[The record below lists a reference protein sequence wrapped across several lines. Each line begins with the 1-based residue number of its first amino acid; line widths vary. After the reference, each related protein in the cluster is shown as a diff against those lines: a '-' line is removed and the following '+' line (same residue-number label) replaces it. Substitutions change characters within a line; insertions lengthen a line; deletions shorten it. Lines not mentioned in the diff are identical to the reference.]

1 MSDEPN
7 INALTQLLGNDAVA
21 ISRLLGCRFG
31 DRSVYLQTDR
41 DRTVLRKAIAA
52 GLVSSDGYVT
62 PTGYRFRRTWDR

>member
-7 INALTQLLGNDAVA
+7 LNALSLLLGNDAVA

-31 DRSVYLQTDR
+31 DRSVYLQSDR

-62 PTGYRFRRTWDR
+62 PAGYRFRRQSDK